1 MTLEK
6 AMESLWINWS
16 IKKKDLNPFDTIQ
29 RNSENSGLSLDNA
42 VDSCHWYF
50 SFSTLIHVFFF
61 NFIVDLNGLHYD
73 NYITMLRKQKLQ
85 ILQPHFNFNCSSK
98 CFHRYSTTSFMFLW
112 NTKLLVYLL
121 LTTKASPSFIDE
133 WQSRQGKQYDIVS
146 DLCIQVD
153 PSRLCLSLNHFQY
166 CRHVTHDDI

>member
-50 SFSTLIHVFFF
+50 SFSTLIHVFF

-73 NYITMLRKQKLQ
+73 NYITMLRKQKLP